1 MSKPPTAN
9 WERVGDKFYR
19 RLPIY
24 TDVFDAELEL
34 EDYAIAG
41 APYSGAVG
49 ERSVMTSAYTWSNDL

>member
-24 TDVFDAELEL
+24 TDVFDPELEL
-34 EDYAIAG
+34 EDYAIVG

-49 ERSVMTSAYTWSNDL
+49 EHSTLPFTHPTTDDS